1 MIMMMMA
8 VVVVVVH
15 DDDDDD
21 DDDDEARMMGCGTS
35 KTSVNAARV
44 HINGQYS
51 LAHVELAIIC

>member
-1 MIMMMMA
+1 MTTA
-8 VVVVVVH
+8 ALSC
-15 DDDDDD
+15 DEERDNDDD
-21 DDDDEARMMGCGTS
+21 DDDDEAWMMGCGTS